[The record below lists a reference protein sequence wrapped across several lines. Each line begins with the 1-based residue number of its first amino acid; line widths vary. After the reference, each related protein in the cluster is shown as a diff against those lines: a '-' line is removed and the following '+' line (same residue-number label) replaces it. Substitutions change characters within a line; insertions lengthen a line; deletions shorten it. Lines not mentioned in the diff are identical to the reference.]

1 MENQVLSEFKKHAI
15 FRLNESQ
22 RMIHL
27 ALAKVNEEQLWQ
39 IPVSNG
45 LRLGNQLLHL
55 CGNMTQYL
63 IASLGEKT
71 DERKRD
77 EEFTATGRADI
88 RSLLTLFDNTVKQA
102 INTIEEAPESAFTR
116 IRKVQDF
123 EFSGVG
129 VVLHAVE
136 HCSYHTGQIAFWVK
150 QLTAADLGFYDQH
163 DLNQLNE

>member
-39 IPVSNG
+39 LPVSNG

-77 EEFTATGRADI
+77 EEFTAAGGAEI
-88 RSLLTLFDNTVKQA
+88 RTLLTLFDNTVKQA
-102 INTIEEAPESAFTR
+102 INTIEEASEAAFT
-116 IRKVQDF
+116 
-123 EFSGVG
+123 
-129 VVLHAVE
+129 
-136 HCSYHTGQIAFWVK
+136 
-150 QLTAADLGFYDQH
+150 
-163 DLNQLNE
+163 